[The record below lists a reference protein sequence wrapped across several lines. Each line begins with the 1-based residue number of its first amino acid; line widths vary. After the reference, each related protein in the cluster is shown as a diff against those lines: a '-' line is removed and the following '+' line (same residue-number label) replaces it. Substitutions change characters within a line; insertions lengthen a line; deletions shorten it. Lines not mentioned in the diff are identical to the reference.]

1 MTSRARILCFSFLA
15 CLLLVTSSACRSQ
28 DHATKPATGVAPAAS
43 NADVEAAVALLCK
56 TTDITRSKT
65 LGRITGCRNC
75 PEGTDF
81 RDPRYGETW
90 TFSGAMTGH
99 FTSAKDQVL
108 AIDGSGCDSHASNWG
123 GTYVFSM
130 NSGKPR
136 LIRYDRGLHTASCHK
151 FPYADGREFLV
162 CREGWTGQGEND
174 DNVFLVRFDTMG
186 KDAQDLVFRTTDETG
201 TCGDDSG
208 VKVPSTGIK
217 DVKYSTKGSGEL
229 AGMTVTATFGQVT
242 CREVNAK
249 RAPRKEMSSV
259 KTYELHFNFDGKEF
273 TIAPESKIA
282 LRVFPQNY

>member
-1 MTSRARILCFSFLA
+1 MLSTSP
-15 CLLLVTSSACRSQ
+15 ACRSQ
-28 DHATKPATGVAPAAS
+28 GHAAQPANSAVLAADPT
-43 NADVEAAVALLCK
+43 NVEAAVALLCK

-65 LGRITGCRNC
+65 GGRITGCRNC

-81 RDPRYGETW
+81 RGPSSGETW
-90 TFSGAMTGH
+90 IFSGAMIGH

-123 GTYVFSM
+123 GTYIFSM

-136 LIRYDRGLHTASCHK
+136 LIQYDQGLHTDGCHK

-174 DNVFLVRFDTMG
+174 DNVFLVRFDALG

-208 VKVPSTGIK
+208 VKVPSAGIR
-217 DVKYSTKGSGEL
+217 DVKYSTKESGQL

-282 LRVFPQNY
+282 LRVFPQDY